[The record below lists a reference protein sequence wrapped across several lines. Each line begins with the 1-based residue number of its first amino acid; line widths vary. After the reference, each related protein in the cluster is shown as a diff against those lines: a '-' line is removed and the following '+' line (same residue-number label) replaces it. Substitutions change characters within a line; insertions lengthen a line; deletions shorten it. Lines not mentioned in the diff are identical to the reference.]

1 MRVSSGKG
9 KLSKMLT
16 VNEVADLLHVHTTTI
31 RRWEKKGKL
40 RSYRL
45 GPKSSIRFKRE
56 DIIEFIECASSLQ
69 LS

>member
-16 VNEVADLLHVHTTTI
+16 VNEVADILHVHPTTI
-31 RRWEKKGKL
+31 RRWEKKGQLK
-40 RSYRL
+40 SYRL
-45 GPKSSIRFKRE
+45 GPKSSIRFKGE
-56 DIIEFIECASSLQ
+56 DISKFIECASSSQ

>member
-16 VNEVADLLHVHTTTI
+16 VNEVADLLQVHTTTI
-31 RRWEKKGKL
+31 RRWEKKGQL
-40 RSYRL
+40 ISYHL
-45 GPKSSIRFKRE
+45 SPKGSIRFKRE

>member
-1 MRVSSGKG
+1 MRASSGKG

-16 VNEVADLLHVHTTTI
+16 VNEVADLLQVHMTTI
-31 RRWEKKGKL
+31 RRWEKKGQL

-45 GPKSSIRFKRE
+45 GPKGSIRFKRE
-56 DIIEFIECASSLQ
+56 DISKFIECASSSQ